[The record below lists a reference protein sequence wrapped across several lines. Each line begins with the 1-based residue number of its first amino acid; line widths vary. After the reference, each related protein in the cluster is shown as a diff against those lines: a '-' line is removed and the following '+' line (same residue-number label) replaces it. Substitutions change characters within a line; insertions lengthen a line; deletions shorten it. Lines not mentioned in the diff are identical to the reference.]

1 MKDKNKFFEWIV
13 VIIVAIILIA
23 ISSKVSDALDIN
35 RRSAR
40 YLILA
45 IVGLVYWIIDMLRS
59 KKD

>member
-1 MKDKNKFFEWIV
+1 MKNKNKIYEWIIVIIV
-13 VIIVAIILIA
+13 VIILII

-45 IVGLVYWIIDMLRS
+45 IVGLVYWIIDMIRN
-59 KKD
+59 KKG

>member
-1 MKDKNKFFEWIV
+1 MKDKNKIFEWII
-13 VIIVAIILIA
+13 VIIVAIILIL

-45 IVGLVYWIIDMLRS
+45 IVGLVCWIINIIRS
-59 KKD
+59 KKG